1 MTFVTEATLTFPM
14 RHPDGEVFTPA
25 QLKRHTET
33 VLVDRFARIASVMRR
48 WRNSHRSNHVA
59 GRLFSAVA
67 QRAVAGRQRP
77 GGNPAPRGQFS
88 LRYLSPAPQIV
99 CSIGMTL
106 SGLQPLPERLED
118 GAILVLPGV
127 GDSQRYF
134 AGEEAEQARRWL
146 ATLRPDLQRQ
156 RITLVCICSG
166 ALLAAQAGLLDGYQ
180 CTTHHDVIERIRR
193 QAPAAQVKENRI
205 FVEDRGVYT
214 SAGITTGIDLALHLV
229 HRHCGSGRARDVARD
244 MVVYF
249 RRAGDDPQLS
259 PWLRYRN
266 HLHPAVHRAQDVMA
280 AEPEADWSVPQ
291 VAEKAHVSSRH
302 LARLFRSH
310 VGISVREYHEQLR
323 LAVAQ
328 QRLQQGYGLEKA
340 ALAAGFSS
348 GRQLRRAQQ
357 RQRSPL

>member
-1 MTFVTEATLTFPM
+1 
-14 RHPDGEVFTPA
+14 
-25 QLKRHTET
+25 
-33 VLVDRFARIASVMRR
+33 
-48 WRNSHRSNHVA
+48 
-59 GRLFSAVA
+59 
-67 QRAVAGRQRP
+67 
-77 GGNPAPRGQFS
+77 
-88 LRYLSPAPQIV
+88 
-99 CSIGMTL
+99 MTL

-193 QAPAAQVKENRI
+193 QAPAAGEREPYLRRRSRRLHQ
-205 FVEDRGVYT
+205 RG
-214 SAGITTGIDLALHLV
+214 HH
-229 HRHCGSGRARDVARD
+229 HRHRFGAAPGPSPLRLRPGARRRPRYGGLFPPRRGRSAAVALAALPQPPAPGGAPRAGRDG
-244 MVVYF
+244 
-249 RRAGDDPQLS
+249 RRAGGRL
-259 PWLRYRN
+259 
-266 HLHPAVHRAQDVMA
+266 VGA
-280 AEPEADWSVPQ
+280 AGGG
-291 VAEKAHVSSRH
+291 KAHVSSRH

-340 ALAAGFSS
+340 ALAAGFLPGDSCAAPSSASARRYDTSRRVSSRCRPTDSSRLSPSATPNTQKISSS
-348 GRQLRRAQQ
+348 GWPVKSRCRLRITLTIRA
-357 RQRSPL
+357 

>member
-1 MTFVTEATLTFPM
+1 
-14 RHPDGEVFTPA
+14 
-25 QLKRHTET
+25 
-33 VLVDRFARIASVMRR
+33 MRR
-48 WRNSHRSNHVA
+48 WRNSHRSNHAA

-67 QRAVAGRQRP
+67 QCAVAGRQRP
-77 GGNPAPRGQFS
+77 GGPAPRGAVQPA
-88 LRYLSPAPQIV
+88 LSQPGATDRLLHRHDAERPAAVARTP
-99 CSIGMTL
+99 
-106 SGLQPLPERLED
+106 ED

-146 ATLRPDLQRQ
+146 ATLRPDLQQQ

-214 SAGITTGIDLALHLV
+214 SAGITTGIDLALH
-229 HRHCGSGRARDVARD
+229 RSIATAAPAGRATSPAIWWSISAAPGTIRSCRPAALPQPPAPGGAPRAGRDG
-244 MVVYF
+244 
-249 RRAGDDPQLS
+249 RRAGGRL
-259 PWLRYRN
+259 
-266 HLHPAVHRAQDVMA
+266 VGA
-280 AEPEADWSVPQ
+280 AGGG
-291 VAEKAHVSSRH
+291 KARQQPPP
-302 LARLFRSH
+302 ARLFRSH

-340 ALAAGFSS
+340 ALAAGFFRATAAPRPAAPAFAAMTPAGGYPAAA
-348 GRQLRRAQQ
+348 GRQTAAG
-357 RQRSPL
+357 

>member
-1 MTFVTEATLTFPM
+1 MSQAVYFLLLPNVLSLDVSGPAETL
-14 RHPDGEVFTPA
+14 
-25 QLKRHTET
+25 
-33 VLVDRFARIASVMRR
+33 
-48 WRNSHRSNHVA
+48 
-59 GRLFSAVA
+59 RLA
-67 QRAVAGRQRP
+67 
-77 GGNPAPRGQFS
+77 GQFS
-88 LRYLSPAPQIV
+88 LRYLSPVPQIV

-146 ATLRPDLQRQ
+146 ATLRPDLQQQ

-193 QAPAAQVKENRI
+193 QVPAAQVKENRI

-229 HRHCGSGRARDVARD
+229 HRHCGAGRARDVARD

-291 VAEKAHVSSRH
+291 VAEKRTSAAATWRGCFAATSASACGNIMSSCGWRWRNSACSKDMGWRRPRWRPAFLPGDSCAAPSSASARRYDTSRRVSSRCRPTDSS
-302 LARLFRSH
+302 RLSPSATPNTQK
-310 VGISVREYHEQLR
+310 IS
-323 LAVAQ
+323 
-328 QRLQQGYGLEKA
+328 
-340 ALAAGFSS
+340 SS
-348 GRQLRRAQQ
+348 GWPVKSRCRLRITLTIRA
-357 RQRSPL
+357 

>member
-1 MTFVTEATLTFPM
+1 MVRMF
-14 RHPDGEVFTPA
+14 
-25 QLKRHTET
+25 
-33 VLVDRFARIASVMRR
+33 
-48 WRNSHRSNHVA
+48 
-59 GRLFSAVA
+59 
-67 QRAVAGRQRP
+67 
-77 GGNPAPRGQFS
+77 
-88 LRYLSPAPQIV
+88 
-99 CSIGMTL
+99 C
-106 SGLQPLPERLED
+106 
-118 GAILVLPGV
+118 
-127 GDSQRYF
+127 
-134 AGEEAEQARRWL
+134 
-146 ATLRPDLQRQ
+146 
-156 RITLVCICSG
+156 

-180 CTTHHDVIERIRR
+180 CTTHHDVIERIRL

-291 VAEKAHVSSRH
+291 IAEKAHVSSRH
-302 LARLFRSH
+302 LARLFRNH

>member
-1 MTFVTEATLTFPM
+1 MSQAVYFLLLPNVLSLDVSGPAETL
-14 RHPDGEVFTPA
+14 
-25 QLKRHTET
+25 
-33 VLVDRFARIASVMRR
+33 
-48 WRNSHRSNHVA
+48 
-59 GRLFSAVA
+59 RLA
-67 QRAVAGRQRP
+67 
-77 GGNPAPRGQFS
+77 GQFS

-180 CTTHHDVIERIRR
+180 CTTHHDVIERIRL

-229 HRHCGSGRARDVARD
+229 HRHCGSGRARDVAAHRLQQRQPGGAD
-244 MVVYF
+244 RRF
-249 RRAGDDPQLS
+249 RRRAG
-259 PWLRYRN
+259 R
-266 HLHPAVHRAQDVMA
+266 HPAAGRLPSARAPGA
-280 AEPEADWSVPQ
+280 GRGRRITAD
-291 VAEKAHVSSRH
+291 
-302 LARLFRSH
+302 
-310 VGISVREYHEQLR
+310 
-323 LAVAQ
+323 
-328 QRLQQGYGLEKA
+328 
-340 ALAAGFSS
+340 
-348 GRQLRRAQQ
+348 RQLRTGALLPRRRPRRHAGAGPAANGVLRVEMRPLTPLSADVRAAAS
-357 RQRSPL
+357 R

>member
-1 MTFVTEATLTFPM
+1 MSQAVYFLLLPNVLSLDVSGPAETL
-14 RHPDGEVFTPA
+14 
-25 QLKRHTET
+25 
-33 VLVDRFARIASVMRR
+33 
-48 WRNSHRSNHVA
+48 
-59 GRLFSAVA
+59 RLA
-67 QRAVAGRQRP
+67 
-77 GGNPAPRGQFS
+77 GQFS

-166 ALLAAQAGLLDGYQ
+166 ALL
-180 CTTHHDVIERIRR
+180 
-193 QAPAAQVKENRI
+193 AAQVKENRI

-302 LARLFRSH
+302 LARLFRNH

>member
-1 MTFVTEATLTFPM
+1 MSQAVYFLLLPNVLSLDVSGPAETL
-14 RHPDGEVFTPA
+14 
-25 QLKRHTET
+25 
-33 VLVDRFARIASVMRR
+33 
-48 WRNSHRSNHVA
+48 
-59 GRLFSAVA
+59 RLA
-67 QRAVAGRQRP
+67 
-77 GGNPAPRGQFS
+77 GQFS

-146 ATLRPDLQRQ
+146 AALRPDLQRQ

-259 PWLRYRN
+259 PGCAIATTCTRRYT
-266 HLHPAVHRAQDVMA
+266 
-280 AEPEADWSVPQ
+280 
-291 VAEKAHVSSRH
+291 
-302 LARLFRSH
+302 ARRT
-310 VGISVREYHEQLR
+310 
-323 LAVAQ
+323 
-328 QRLQQGYGLEKA
+328 
-340 ALAAGFSS
+340 
-348 GRQLRRAQQ
+348 
-357 RQRSPL
+357 

>member
-1 MTFVTEATLTFPM
+1 MPQAVYFLLLPNVLSLDVSGPAEAL
-14 RHPDGEVFTPA
+14 
-25 QLKRHTET
+25 
-33 VLVDRFARIASVMRR
+33 
-48 WRNSHRSNHVA
+48 
-59 GRLFSAVA
+59 RLA
-67 QRAVAGRQRP
+67 
-77 GGNPAPRGQFS
+77 GQFS
-88 LRYLSPAPQIV
+88 LRYLGPTPQIV
-99 CSIGMTL
+99 SSIGLTL
-106 SGLQPLPERLED
+106 GGLAPLPERLED
-118 GAILVLPGV
+118 GAILVVPGV
-127 GDSQRYF
+127 SDSQHF
-134 AGEEAEQARRWL
+134 AAHAEAEQARRWL
-146 ATLRPDLQRQ
+146 TTLRPDLQRR

-166 ALLAAQAGLLDGYQ
+166 ALLAAQAGLLDGYR
-180 CTTHHDVIERIRR
+180 CTTHHDLIADIRR

-205 FVEDRGVYT
+205 FIEDRGVCT
-214 SAGITTGIDLALHLV
+214 TAGITAGIDLALHLV
-229 HRHCGSGRARDVARD
+229 HRYCGAAQAREVARE

-249 RRAGDDPQLS
+249 RRSGDDPQLS
-259 PWLRYRN
+259 PWLRHRN

-280 AEPEADWSVPQ
+280 AEPEAEWSVPQ

-357 RQRSPL
+357 RQPPL

>member
-1 MTFVTEATLTFPM
+1 MLQAVYFIMLPNVLSLDVSGPAETL
-14 RHPDGEVFTPA
+14 
-25 QLKRHTET
+25 
-33 VLVDRFARIASVMRR
+33 
-48 WRNSHRSNHVA
+48 
-59 GRLFSAVA
+59 RLA
-67 QRAVAGRQRP
+67 
-77 GGNPAPRGQFS
+77 GQFR
-88 LRYLSPAPQIV
+88 LHYISPLPQIT

-106 SGLQPLPERLED
+106 SQLQPLPERLED
-118 GAILVLPGV
+118 NAILVIPGV
-127 GDSQRYF
+127 STSPGDVNHQ
-134 AGEEAEQARRWL
+134 ATEQARRWL
-146 ATLRPDLQRQ
+146 ATLQPDLQQQ
-156 RITLVCICSG
+156 RITLVCVCSG
-166 ALLAAQAGLLDGYQ
+166 ALLAAQAGLLDNHQ
-180 CTTHHDVIERIRR
+180 CTTHHDVIERLRQ
-193 QAPAAQVKENRI
+193 QAPTALVKENRI
-205 FVEDRGVYT
+205 FVEDRSIYT
-214 SAGITTGIDLALHLV
+214 SAGITAGIDLALHLIN
-229 HRHCGSGRARDVARD
+229 RQCGATRAMEIARE

-249 RRAGDDPQLS
+249 RRSGDDPQLS

-280 AEPEADWSVPQ
+280 AEPEAEWSVPQ

-357 RQRSPL
+357 RSSMSL

>member
-1 MTFVTEATLTFPM
+1 MPQAVYFLLLPNVLSLDVSGPAETL
-14 RHPDGEVFTPA
+14 
-25 QLKRHTET
+25 
-33 VLVDRFARIASVMRR
+33 
-48 WRNSHRSNHVA
+48 
-59 GRLFSAVA
+59 RLA
-67 QRAVAGRQRP
+67 
-77 GGNPAPRGQFS
+77 GQFS
-88 LRYLSPAPQIV
+88 LRYLSPVPQIV

-106 SGLQPLPERLED
+106 SGLQPLPERTED
-118 GAILVLPGV
+118 GAIHGAAGRRRFAALFRRGRGRAGTSLA
-127 GDSQRYF
+127 GD
-134 AGEEAEQARRWL
+134 AAARS
-146 ATLRPDLQRQ
+146 AAAAHHP
-156 RITLVCICSG
+156 VCICSG

-214 SAGITTGIDLALHLV
+214 SAGITTGIDLALHGPSPL
-229 HRHCGSGRARDVARD
+229 RRRPGARRRPRYGGLFPPRRGRSAAVATAALPQPPAPGGAPRAGRDG
-244 MVVYF
+244 
-249 RRAGDDPQLS
+249 RRAGGRL
-259 PWLRYRN
+259 
-266 HLHPAVHRAQDVMA
+266 VGA
-280 AEPEADWSVPQ
+280 AGGGKSARQQPPP
-291 VAEKAHVSSRH
+291 
-302 LARLFRSH
+302 ARLFRSH

>member
-1 MTFVTEATLTFPM
+1 M
-14 RHPDGEVFTPA
+14 
-25 QLKRHTET
+25 
-33 VLVDRFARIASVMRR
+33 
-48 WRNSHRSNHVA
+48 
-59 GRLFSAVA
+59 
-67 QRAVAGRQRP
+67 
-77 GGNPAPRGQFS
+77 
-88 LRYLSPAPQIV
+88 
-99 CSIGMTL
+99 
-106 SGLQPLPERLED
+106 
-118 GAILVLPGV
+118 
-127 GDSQRYF
+127 
-134 AGEEAEQARRWL
+134 
-146 ATLRPDLQRQ
+146 
-156 RITLVCICSG
+156 
-166 ALLAAQAGLLDGYQ
+166 
-180 CTTHHDVIERIRR
+180 
-193 QAPAAQVKENRI
+193 KENRI

-229 HRHCGSGRARDVARD
+229 HRHCGAGRARDVARD

-291 VAEKAHVSSRH
+291 VAEKRTSAAATWRGCFAATSAS
-302 LARLFRSH
+302 AC
-310 VGISVREYHEQLR
+310 GNIEQLR

>member
-1 MTFVTEATLTFPM
+1 MSQAVYFLLLPNVLSLDVSGPAETL
-14 RHPDGEVFTPA
+14 
-25 QLKRHTET
+25 
-33 VLVDRFARIASVMRR
+33 
-48 WRNSHRSNHVA
+48 
-59 GRLFSAVA
+59 RLA
-67 QRAVAGRQRP
+67 
-77 GGNPAPRGQFS
+77 GQFS
-88 LRYLSPAPQIV
+88 LRYLSPSPQII

-302 LARLFRSH
+302 LARLFRSY